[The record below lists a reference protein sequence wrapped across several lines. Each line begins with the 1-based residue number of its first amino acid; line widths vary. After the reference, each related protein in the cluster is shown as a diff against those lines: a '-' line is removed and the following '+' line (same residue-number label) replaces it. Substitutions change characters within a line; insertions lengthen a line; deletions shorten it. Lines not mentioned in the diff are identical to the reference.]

1 MTGQTMQPIKKF
13 SSGTFDGQGHTISG
27 LTIAASSGNTGLF
40 AETGSGAVIQGIV
53 LQDAN
58 VSLSSGSYVGVG
70 ALVGKVSGATEIREC
85 GVSGSVST
93 SSSSALYVGG
103 LVGYV
108 YATTT
113 VAGCYGAASVT
124 GGSYSS
130 GKVGGLIGYTY
141 SAADVSNCYV
151 TGEVTSKGAAAG
163 ALGYFSTSSSNKVTL
178 TNCYAACDVGG
189 SASYRYPF
197 AYIYSNYLTATNCLY
212 ESGRE
217 SNKDN
222 TQSGITAASA
232 DELKAAAGTLGDAF
246 RADLSAPIN
255 GGYPILRWQ
264 YVDPNATYTV
274 TIRVEPAD
282 SVLTWNGEEQP
293 VSADGNYTFSDVAVG
308 SYAYSVANSG
318 DYAAKSGTV
327 TVRSGDVT

>member
-1 MTGQTMQPIKKF
+1 M
-13 SSGTFDGQGHTISG
+13 
-27 LTIAASSGNTGLF
+27 
-40 AETGSGAVIQGIV
+40 
-53 LQDAN
+53 
-58 VSLSSGSYVGVG
+58 G
-70 ALVGKVSGATEIREC
+70 ALVGKVSGATEIRDC

-108 YATTT
+108 YAKTT
-113 VAGCYGAASVT
+113 VDGCYGAASVT

-217 SNKDN
+217 NNKDN

-232 DELKAAAGTLGDAF
+232 DELKAAARDARRRLPRGSL
-246 RADLSAPIN
+246 RADQRRVSHPPLAVCRPQRDLHRHHPRRARRLRPHMER
-255 GGYPILRWQ
+255 GG
-264 YVDPNATYTV
+264 
-274 TIRVEPAD
+274 
-282 SVLTWNGEEQP
+282 
-293 VSADGNYTFSDVAVG
+293 
-308 SYAYSVANSG
+308 
-318 DYAAKSGTV
+318 AAGQ
-327 TVRSGDVT
+327 RGRQLHLL